1 MLDKSEVLTL
11 RPHFLIEIV
20 NPMALP
26 RRIRHR
32 ARSIRISICEAFY
45 IFRHFDFCDFSLPL
59 LARFACALRSLFDSS
74 HPVPLFSMRSV
85 RRLSSVCDPFYLVPS
100 FRARVVHAFVFL
112 VGTEAVSRDGLER
125 DLGESKMGS
134 TSGLRASGINASM

>member
-1 MLDKSEVLTL
+1 MNAILDI
-11 RPHFLIEIV
+11 HMYIGFLV
-20 NPMALP
+20 YPMALP

-32 ARSIRISICEAFY
+32 ARSIRIPICEAFY

-85 RRLSSVCDPFYLVPS
+85 RRLSSVCDPFLSCS
-100 FRARVVHAFVFL
+100 FLSRACRPCFCFSCRYRGGL
-112 VGTEAVSRDGLER
+112 SRWSGERLRGVEDGFNIR
-125 DLGESKMGS
+125 SQS
-134 TSGLRASGINASM
+134 VWN